1 MSKKIDGAGIVMRGG
16 HAGSISHAT
25 EHKISWMKRIRNYLR
40 SKLQKI
46 TGGVEMSTEV
56 KPMRNKMT
64 LEEFSKLFEK
74 MCQENSSE
82 MRRVMIKHGLIT

>member
-1 MSKKIDGAGIVMRGG
+1 MRGG

-25 EHKISWMKRIRNYLR
+25 EHKTSWLKRIRNYLR

-46 TGGVEMSTEV
+46 TGGVRMSTEV

-64 LEEFSKLFEK
+64 VEEFTKLFEK
-74 MCQENSSE
+74 MCEENSSV
-82 MRRVMIKHGLIT
+82 MRRIMIQHGVMQG